1 MRSLRSIALYNMSFT
16 ALRALHASIGSAI
29 DDLERIYKDR
39 SQSEPLDFPR
49 LEDPYYATASHTP
62 AEDLAHSLND
72 DPAVSLASKKIVAAC
87 GHLAASVN
95 KPWYGLMEAIQ
106 AGQLSAAL
114 RFLEA
119 AHIVEILREAGPQGL
134 HVKDIHR
141 SVIELRPKTAPAPDP
156 DTFTAARL
164 GHVLRLLAT
173 SHWLKEVGPDVFANN
188 RRSSYIDTGK
198 TLEQLRAQPDKKY
211 LDTDGVAAF
220 VGLTGDEAFKFMA
233 YMTEWFLPD
242 TRTGSLVLDAKGGFG
257 SSKPGT
263 SDDTKDG
270 APVKYVCPF
279 NLAFDTQLNFFPW
292 LELPENRG
300 RLERFGHAM
309 TGTRQWETK
318 EGILF
323 GFPWSEL
330 PPDSVLVDVG
340 GGIGSTSLTVAV
352 AHPHVNV
359 VVEDRPQVVELAPSS
374 WGPKYASL
382 FDTGR
387 MTFRVRDL
395 FESWKPLASGKAPDV
410 FLIRLVLHDWMDPD
424 SLNIL
429 RILRSAAGPNT
440 KLLIGDM
447 LLPFACDSEDA
458 FVKEDSPLLP
468 NLGVANI
475 HGYLIDVMMMGMFG
489 AKERTV
495 AEMTELTR
503 AAGWKITDIRRSPGS
518 LWAYTTAVPI

>member
-1 MRSLRSIALYNMSFT
+1 MSFA

-29 DDLERIYKDR
+29 DDLERIYTDR

-49 LEDPYYATASHTP
+49 LDEPYYATASHSAT
-62 AEDLAHSLND
+62 EELAHSLND

-106 AGQLSAAL
+106 AGQLSAAI

-141 SVIELRPKTAPAPDP
+141 SVVELRPKTAPAPDP
-156 DTFTAARL
+156 ETFTVARL

-198 TLEQLRAQPDKKY
+198 SLEQLRAKPDKKY

-242 TRTGSLVLDAKGGFG
+242 TRTGSLVLDAKGGFD
-257 SSKPGT
+257 SAKSGT
-263 SDDTKDG
+263 PSEVAKDSDS

-279 NLAFDTQLNFFPW
+279 NLAFDTQLGFFPW

-323 GFPWSEL
+323 GFPWAEL

-382 FDTGR
+382 FETGR
-387 MTFRVRDL
+387 ISFRVRDL
-395 FESWKPLASGKAPDV
+395 FEPWKPLASEKAPDV

-424 SLNIL
+424 CLNML

-458 FVKEDSPLLP
+458 FIKEDSPLLP
-468 NLGVANI
+468 NLGTANI
-475 HGYLIDVMMMGMFG
+475 HGYLIDIMMMGMFG

-503 AAGWKITDIRRSPGS
+503 AAGWKITDIRRSSGS

>member
-1 MRSLRSIALYNMSFT
+1 MSFS
-16 ALRALHASIGSAI
+16 ALKALHASIGSAI
-29 DDLERIYKDR
+29 EDLERIYSER
-39 SQSEPLDFPR
+39 SQGEPLDFPR
-49 LEDPYYATASHTP
+49 LEDPYYASASHSP
-62 AEDLAHSLND
+62 AEELAHQLND

-87 GHLAASVN
+87 GQLSAAVN

-106 AGQLSAAL
+106 AGQLSAAI

-119 AHIVEILREAGPQGL
+119 AHIPEILWEAGEQGL
-134 HVKDIHR
+134 HVRDICR
-141 SVIELRPKTAPAPDP
+141 IVTELRSKDAPPDP
-156 DTFTAARL
+156 AIFTPARL

-173 SHWLKEVGPDVFANN
+173 SHWIKEVSPDVFANN
-188 RRSSYIDTGK
+188 RRSSYIDSGK
-198 TLEQLRAQPDKKY
+198 TLHQLRTEPRKKY

-242 TRTGSLVLDAKGGFG
+242 TRTGSLIVDTKGGFG
-257 SSKPGT
+257 SAQPGAA
-263 SDDTKDG
+263 KEGG
-270 APVKYVCPF
+270 AANYVAPF

-292 LELPENRG
+292 LELPENRS

-330 PPDSVLVDVG
+330 PQDSVLVDVG
-340 GGIGSTSLTVAV
+340 GGIGSASLTVAQ
-352 AHPHVNV
+352 AHAHVNV
-359 VVEDRPQVVELAPSS
+359 VVEDRPQVVEVARSS
-374 WGPKYASL
+374 WGPAYAPI
-382 FDTGR
+382 FDSGR

-395 FESWKPLASGKAPDV
+395 FAPWEPLASGKAPDV
-410 FLIRLVLHDWMDPD
+410 FLLRLVLHDWQDED
-424 SLNIL
+424 SVKIL
-429 RILRSAAGPNT
+429 SRLRSAAGPNT

-447 LLPFACDSEDA
+447 LLPYTCPSDGA
-458 FVKEDSPLLP
+458 FVGEDSPVLP

-475 HGYLIDVMMMGMFG
+475 HGYLIDIMMMGMFG

-495 AEMTELTR
+495 SEMSEL
-503 AAGWKITDIRRSPGS
+503 ALSAGWKVTDVRRAPGS
-518 LWAYTTAVPI
+518 LWAYTTAVPV